1 MSLSD
6 LLASTVSSAPHV
18 LLESMPRVTT
28 SKFVVLYLVSNRNTE
43 QIVVVRVHLDNSLN
57 KIMESASQQSHH
69 LVCFFLFSSHAFRPS
84 QTLEKQSISLWEK
97 HFVCWKI
104 FCKMRT
110 CRSTAIEYKLRIF
123 VHHFSTSKS
132 QHCTIWADKSAY
144 NISVA
149 HLLVR

>member
-28 SKFVVLYLVSNRNTE
+28 SKFVVLYFISNRNTE

-69 LVCFFLFSSHAFRPS
+69 LVCFFLFSSHAFYAFTNSGKTINIALRK
-84 QTLEKQSISLWEK
+84 T
-97 HFVCWKI
+97 
-104 FCKMRT
+104 FCIVKNFLQDEDLQKY
-110 CRSTAIEYKLRIF
+110 CNRI
-123 VHHFSTSKS
+123 
-132 QHCTIWADKSAY
+132 
-144 NISVA
+144 
-149 HLLVR
+149 